1 MPYNQNNDGADVFFM
16 IQPIK
21 IVIIYYDF
29 ESSVKKEMSAL
40 FSYSVVGN
48 LLDRS

>member
-21 IVIIYYDF
+21 IVIIYHDF
-29 ESSVKKEMSAL
+29 ESSVKKEMSTI